1 MDAAHGNGGAP
12 THLCRSIVTLTIG
25 LSAVACLG
33 IGTAYPHDPK
43 RPELNAWF
51 KSLKNKA
58 GKPCCDSGDGQ
69 HAEAEWDMAK
79 GGYKVLLKDPQRPN
93 EPGQWFD
100 VPYSAVINRPKRH
113 RDGLVVA
120 DLRRWNND
128 PDVALLHSG
137 SGGIILTVM
146 PEQRFG
152 SATLVRHS
160 MDCFVASA
168 FAR

>member
-1 MDAAHGNGGAP
+1 VGDARVKMLPGPNGGWP
-12 THLCRSIVTLTIG
+12 MRLYRSIVALTIG

-69 HAEAEWDMAK
+69 HAQVEWDMAK
-79 GGYKVLLKDPQRPN
+79 AGYKVLLKDPPRPN

-100 VPYSAVINRPKRH
+100 VPYAAGVNRPNLSGIAMVWWWPTYA
-113 RDGLVVA
+113 DGTMTPMW
-120 DLRRWNND
+120 R
-128 PDVALLHSG
+128 
-137 SGGIILTVM
+137 
-146 PEQRFG
+146 
-152 SATLVRHS
+152 
-160 MDCFVASA
+160 CFIPGAA
-168 FAR
+168 G

>member
-1 MDAAHGNGGAP
+1 MSAFPRLRRVVSGAQIKMQLSPNGGGP

-43 RPELNAWF
+43 RPEFNAWF

-58 GKPCCDSGDGQ
+58 GKPCCDTGDGQ
-69 HAEAEWDMAK
+69 HAEAEWDMAN

-100 VPYSAVINRPKRH
+100 VPYSAVIDRPNLSGIAMVWWWPTYA
-113 RDGLVVA
+113 DGTMTPMWRCFIPGA
-120 DLRRWNND
+120 
-128 PDVALLHSG
+128 
-137 SGGIILTVM
+137 GG
-146 PEQRFG
+146 
-152 SATLVRHS
+152 
-160 MDCFVASA
+160 
-168 FAR
+168 